1 MTRWSRLR
9 AALDNLAHKG
19 RAEADL
25 DEEVRECA
33 EMLADAKRAVR
44 NLLHTPRDPQAMELT
59 VANRLQNQQIERALQ
74 KICLAFSQSQLLSKD
89 DMTILYVLAE
99 CQ

>member
-44 NLLHTPRDPQAMELT
+44 NLLHALEIPRPWNSPSPIAF
-59 VANRLQNQQIERALQ
+59 
-74 KICLAFSQSQLLSKD
+74 KISRSSVPCKRFVWLSPNPNSYRK
-89 DMTILYVLAE
+89 TI
-99 CQ
+99 